1 MEIKELRVKCI
12 ENNILDNN
20 DNLLV
25 DFRQYKDYDTFLEK
39 TGLTLIEG
47 VKILDYCLDKA
58 RSKSKYDDWT
68 TEELLAECR
77 KRGLI

>member
-1 MEIKELRVKCI
+1 MNFDEIHAKCI
-12 ENNILDNN
+12 KYGILDNN

-47 VKILDYCLDKA
+47 VRVLDYCLDKV
-58 RSKSKYDDWT
+58 RSKNHLIIDNFK
-68 TEELLAECR
+68 EENTNVNNNKC
-77 KRGLI
+77 